1 LKYEEILNEKRI
13 NNIDKSGLFSQYEK
27 WPIYAKEAINI
38 SPNIPQKREIKN
50 IIFIG
55 MGGSATSGDIIQN
68 WLRDELPVPF
78 EVLKDYKLPGY
89 VDNKT
94 LVIGAS
100 ISGETRETISAC
112 IEAKTKKDASVV
124 SISAGGVLM
133 KISEKYNIPHTKV
146 ELALTP
152 RASLL
157 YALLP
162 AINLLEEIGII
173 GSTKNEFA
181 DIMNLLNM
189 RNNQIK
195 KNIVFE
201 NNIAKQIAS
210 DILELDTPLT
220 IYSGQTLSAP
230 GYRFKASLNENSKI
244 RAQHILLP
252 ELCHNEIQ
260 SWGRNKDNKI
270 TSIFLRDDDESLEQ
284 KERFESLS
292 QILIKMDIKPLE
304 IYTEGETKLGR
315 IIDLIYL
322 LDYVSLYLAI
332 LKDIDPT
339 PTPNIDEIKKLLK
352 NRFKEIN

>member
-1 LKYEEILNEKRI
+1 M
-13 NNIDKSGLFSQYEK
+13 S
-27 WPIYAKEAINI
+27 
-38 SPNIPQKREIKN
+38 
-50 IIFIG
+50 
-55 MGGSATSGDIIQN
+55 
-68 WLRDELPVPF
+68 VPF

-89 VDNKT
+89 VDSKT

-124 SISAGGVLM
+124 SISAGGALM
-133 KISEKYNIPHTKV
+133 NISKKYNIPHTKV
-146 ELALTP
+146 QLALMP

-162 AINLLEEIGII
+162 AVNLLANLKLIKSPKNEFKDMMNLLEIKSKKINKEIEYE
-173 GSTKNEFA
+173 K
-181 DIMNLLNM
+181 
-189 RNNQIK
+189 
-195 KNIVFE
+195 
-201 NNIAKQIAS
+201 NIAKQIAN
-210 DILELDTPLT
+210 DILELDNPPT
-220 IYSGQTLSAP
+220 IYSGQTLYAP

-260 SWGRNKDNKI
+260 SWGKNKDNKI

-284 KERFESLS
+284 RERFESLS

>member
-1 LKYEEILNEKRI
+1 MN
-13 NNIDKSGLFSQYEK
+13 
-27 WPIYAKEAINI
+27 
-38 SPNIPQKREIKN
+38 
-50 IIFIG
+50 
-55 MGGSATSGDIIQN
+55 
-68 WLRDELPVPF
+68 
-78 EVLKDYKLPGY
+78 
-89 VDNKT
+89 
-94 LVIGAS
+94 
-100 ISGETRETISAC
+100 
-112 IEAKTKKDASVV
+112 
-124 SISAGGVLM
+124 
-133 KISEKYNIPHTKV
+133 ISEKYNIPHTKV

-162 AINLLEEIGII
+162 AINLLSEIGII
-173 GSTKNEFA
+173 KSTKEEFT
-181 DIMNLLNM
+181 DMMDLLNM

-195 KNIVFE
+195 KNIPFQ
-201 NNIAKQIAS
+201 NNVAKQIAS
-210 DILELDTPLT
+210 DILELATPPT

-260 SWGRNKDNKI
+260 SWGKI

-284 KERFESLS
+284 RERFESLS

-304 IYTEGETKLGR
+304 IYTEGKTKLGR